1 MTRHETAAALGEAAL
16 VEGYR
21 LVGIRVCA
29 AESEDDVRRMWAALP
44 ETTGVVILTPRAASA
59 LGAALT
65 DPASPLTV
73 VMPS

>member
-1 MTRHETAAALGEAAL
+1 MTQRTVVALGEAAL

-21 LVGIRVCA
+21 LAGVQVCA
-29 AESEDDVRRMWAALP
+29 ADTDDDVRRTWGALP
-44 ETTGVVILTPRAASA
+44 DGTSVVILTSRAASA
-59 LGAALT
+59 VGSQLT